1 MYLTLPSNSSQSF
14 FPSNEAGHFIT
25 QLPQT
30 QTLSDDYEVGLT
42 EIQFSNNYQNVTK
55 ATFKYTETHTTDILN
70 AQGNKQGTRTKTE
83 GEFIEVPNGLY
94 ESNGNFIE
102 VLNQL
107 ADHHLEKF
115 CWAEKQN
122 AKKKKKKLKNKNPI
136 KFKYNSYTK
145 RVSVFLYKK
154 NAKSQLIL
162 SDALKEILGF
172 NQDMLTGKRLLT
184 ADRAMDLDQRVKS
197 IFVYTDLVQRR
208 PVGDAVVPLLRTL
221 PPVDKSKET
230 MHYLFEKPHY
240 MSLSRFQFDTVEI
253 LLTSDRGEP
262 ISFDSGHT
270 IATLHFRRKRIV

>member
-107 ADHHLEKF
+107 ANHHLEKF

-122 AKKKKKKLKNKNPI
+122 AKKKEE
-136 KFKYNSYTK
+136 
-145 RVSVFLYKK
+145 
-154 NAKSQLIL
+154 
-162 SDALKEILGF
+162 EI
-172 NQDMLTGKRLLT
+172 
-184 ADRAMDLDQRVKS
+184 
-197 IFVYTDLVQRR
+197 
-208 PVGDAVVPLLRTL
+208 
-221 PPVDKSKET
+221 
-230 MHYLFEKPHY
+230 EK
-240 MSLSRFQFDTVEI
+240 
-253 LLTSDRGEP
+253 
-262 ISFDSGHT
+262 
-270 IATLHFRRKRIV
+270 